1 MNPKVLFA
9 VQGEGRGHMTQAIAL
24 YDLFKKI
31 ILRFVARL
39 SELVTEEPYLIFF
52 KSNLL
57 ELQSFK
63 FKVQIL
69 ELKIIEE

>member
-39 SELVTEEPYLIFF
+39 SELVTEEPYLIFSKAICWSSNHSNS
-52 KSNLL
+52 KS
-57 ELQSFK
+57 K
-63 FKVQIL
+63 F
-69 ELKIIEE
+69 